1 MPLQSMFPKNL
12 YNYFFETQMRSIW
25 RNQTG
30 IEDWIIEKANYRRK
44 DTEEKFV
51 HPYDLV
57 IFFETCNVI
66 FSQPCHLFY
75 CLLRECGII

>member
-1 MPLQSMFPKNL
+1 MFALGLAIGVVLAVGALL
-12 YNYFFETQMRSIW
+12 YFQLRAIW

-44 DTEEKFV
+44 DTDETFL

-57 IFFETCNVI
+57 SYTRFLKIANGVI
-66 FSQPCHLFY
+66 L
-75 CLLRECGII
+75 G